1 MHSHAEDSGAVRIQ
15 NLETD
20 LRSGHVIANV
30 LKNYIKS
37 SKLEQILTLKKKC
50 VTEEDFRG
58 NQQKVFSALQEV
70 GIQVPL
76 GLEDLV
82 NPSHKDI
89 FLFCM
94 QLFFCLP
101 FYQPIKEK
109 IQFDCV
115 LGEQTVQ
122 YIELENNLNKNITYQ
137 VKYEGSSDFVLDEN
151 NTIKIESKSKY
162 KFKVTF
168 VSRISK

>member
-20 LRSGHVIANV
+20 LRSGRVIANV

-94 QLFFCLP
+94 YAFFH
-101 FYQPIKEK
+101 
-109 IQFDCV
+109 
-115 LGEQTVQ
+115 
-122 YIELENNLNKNITYQ
+122 
-137 VKYEGSSDFVLDEN
+137 
-151 NTIKIESKSKY
+151 
-162 KFKVTF
+162 
-168 VSRISK
+168 